1 MSITVTGKLNR
12 SANKFEIESGKGFG
26 VRLGVQF
33 YSRETKQKE
42 WTNYEAVVFAKAGD
56 QSDFYESV
64 LVEGSVVEVSGSGGQ
79 IKTWESKNGPVHSI
93 AILDAKI
100 GYVLTNDAPRSIEA
114 PQKQQPQQQQP
125 SDQPFDDDIPF

>member
-1 MSITVTGKLNR
+1 MTGKLNR
-12 SANKFEIESGKGFG
+12 SANKFQAGESKGFG

>member
-1 MSITVTGKLNR
+1 MSISVTGKLNKA
-12 SANKFEIESGKGFG
+12 ANQFQAGESKGFG
-26 VRLGVQF
+26 VRVGVKF
-33 YSRETKQKE
+33 YNRETKAQE
-42 WTNYEAVVFAKAGD
+42 WTNYEAVVFAKAGA
-56 QSDFYESV
+56 QSDFYESA
-64 LVEGSVVEVSGSGGQ
+64 LVEGSVIEVSGSGGQ
-79 IKTWESKNGPVHSI
+79 IKTWESTNGPVHSI